1 VTEEPGEPAPT
12 YHEPS
17 NTALTAAAARAAHL
31 IVDEAPFIFSDT
43 HAAPLLGDRAPEL
56 LDFHRLHGSHPIL
69 SAARAQ
75 VICRSRY
82 AEDRLATAAAS
93 GVRQYLV
100 LGAGLDTFAYRSP
113 LAATVRVI
121 EVDHPATQEWK
132 RSALEAAGMSVPPGV
147 IFVPADLAATSAEG
161 DAAGPASPAPDAL
174 GANSSG
180 LGYLG
185 PRLRAAGFD
194 FGKPAVISWLGVLMY
209 LERDAISQ
217 TLAVL
222 ADCASGTELVAD
234 YMLPRELRDEAGD
247 QYVELV
253 GPAAAERGEP
263 WLSFFAPTEIGA
275 LLAQHGFGATTHVAQ
290 RDAVPD
296 RLWQRADSL
305 RPIDLSM
312 IAWSRIGGA

>member
-1 VTEEPGEPAPT
+1 
-12 YHEPS
+12 
-17 NTALTAAAARAAHL
+17 
-31 IVDEAPFIFSDT
+31 
-43 HAAPLLGDRAPEL
+43 
-56 LDFHRLHGSHPIL
+56 
-69 SAARAQ
+69 
-75 VICRSRY
+75 
-82 AEDRLATAAAS
+82 
-93 GVRQYLV
+93 
-100 LGAGLDTFAYRSP
+100 
-113 LAATVRVI
+113 
-121 EVDHPATQEWK
+121 
-132 RSALEAAGMSVPPGV
+132 
-147 IFVPADLAATSAEG
+147 
-161 DAAGPASPAPDAL
+161 
-174 GANSSG
+174 
-180 LGYLG
+180 
-185 PRLRAAGFD
+185 
-194 FGKPAVISWLGVLMY
+194 VISWLGVLMY

-296 RLWQRADSL
+296 QLWQRADSL